1 VGEKE
6 YPYDAK
12 RRVVALIET
21 LEPMVN
27 RDPEQEIRGVA
38 VPVFEATL
46 DLLRDSLSDDPVV
59 SAVVGAYAHELETGE
74 PVRAVDALLVARQI
88 DAAIGPYPIVV
99 A

>member
-1 VGEKE
+1 VQSKDF
-6 YPYDAK
+6 PYEAK

-21 LEPMVN
+21 LEPMVK

-46 DLLRDSLSDDPVV
+46 DVLKSALPDDPVGT
-59 SAVVGAYAHELETGE
+59 AVVGAYAPELETGE